1 MQLDMNEKL
10 FSLFS
15 LFFFLVIS
23 GNLCHGQKL
32 NIKEIVGT
40 VEISNPNIVDINS
53 RLEINIERDFSFS
66 IRPQEISTDS
76 IFLNELVQYEK
87 VLRIQETLLR
97 TFSGNTKNS
106 YSVIVNSSID
116 SLRGFDDAFKLLE
129 NLAEEAYDAK
139 KEEDGYKDV
148 LIKFGKEFSLRKPVQ
163 KKNASTDR
171 YTVGI
176 KAELKTKGQKPREIR
191 VLGYNNIEESAF
203 EPVEIWNITYSESEL
218 KAAREMV
225 ATARKTLSKIK
236 DVVDQTIE
244 TIDVD
249 GINKKIDEVRL
260 KTGDKLQSVTTG
272 LQENFDKL
280 KTITKNKP
288 IEEIGE
294 SLENTIITIK
304 NHTESLQSTYVSK
317 LGYEDLLSSLVI
329 MLKDAVG
336 KVEKLNKDLII
347 PTERM
352 YFNAQSANVDNYF
365 HGLDDAPTGYIDL
378 KTSGNR
384 SNFDELHIQ
393 LQIKKG
399 NIKEPIV
406 KKLVALKLLKV
417 NWHLETNVGVILANS
432 IQPNDEL
439 ALTREFQF
447 APNVNFIFKRGS
459 RKNDFINFIQPGI
472 GISISTPDFDLNT
485 SPDFSFGLVGTVL
498 RDLISVGISYNTS
511 IDNTFWFV
519 GFSLPFTG
527 IGLPLG
533 NVKNET
539 VGSF

>member
-1 MQLDMNEKL
+1 MNKKL

-76 IFLNELVQYEK
+76 IFLNELVQYGK

-97 TFSGNTKNS
+97 TFSGNTKKDFFS
-106 YSVIVNSSID
+106 IVNSSID
-116 SLRGFDDAFKLLE
+116 SLRGFDDAYKLLVD
-129 NLAEEAYDAK
+129 LTEEAFNEK
-139 KEEDGYKDV
+139 KGEYYEDV

-225 ATARKTLSKIK
+225 ATARKTLSKVK

-260 KTGDKLQSVTTG
+260 KTGDKLQSVTSG

-304 NHTESLQSTYVSK
+304 NHTESLQSTYARN
-317 LGYEDLLSSLVI
+317 LIHEDLLSSLVI

-336 KVEKLNKDLII
+336 KVEKLNKDLIL

-399 NIKEPIV
+399 NIKEPII

-432 IQPNDEL
+432 IQPNNEL

-498 RDLISVGISYNTS
+498 RDLISIGISYNTS

-533 NVKNET
+533 NVKNEA
-539 VGSF
+539 VESY

>member
-1 MQLDMNEKL
+1 MQLDMNKKL

-76 IFLNELVQYEK
+76 IFLNELVQYGK

-97 TFSGNTKNS
+97 TFSGNTKKDFFS
-106 YSVIVNSSID
+106 IVNSSID
-116 SLRGFDDAFKLLE
+116 SLRGFDDAYKLLVD
-129 NLAEEAYDAK
+129 LTEEAFNEK
-139 KEEDGYKDV
+139 KGEYYEDV

-225 ATARKTLSKIK
+225 ATARKTLSKVK

-260 KTGDKLQSVTTG
+260 KTGDKLQSVTSG

-304 NHTESLQSTYVSK
+304 NHTESLQSTYARN
-317 LGYEDLLSSLVI
+317 LIHEDLLSSLVI

-336 KVEKLNKDLII
+336 KVEKLNKDLIL

-399 NIKEPIV
+399 NIKEPII

-432 IQPNDEL
+432 IQPNNEL

-498 RDLISVGISYNTS
+498 RDLISIGISYNTS

-533 NVKNET
+533 NVKNEA
-539 VGSF
+539 VESY